1 VIPDDVRRFILTSI
15 PSVPHIE
22 ALLLMRREPQE
33 AWSKQRIALRL
44 YISEE
49 KASELLNEL
58 ANTGLISAEAGNAP
72 IYRYAPS
79 GAQSK
84 MVDQVADAYAR
95 SLVEVTNMIHGRSVA
110 RVQEFAEA
118 FRFRKD

>member
-33 AWSKQRIALRL
+33 AWSKQRIAPRL

-49 KASELLNEL
+49 KASELLTDL
-58 ANTGLISAEAGNAP
+58 AGAGFISAEAENAS
-72 IYRYAPS
+72 IYHYAPS
-79 GAQSK
+79 AAQSE
-84 MVDQVADAYAR
+84 MVDQVADVYAG
-95 SLVEVTNMIHGRSVA
+95 SLVEVTNMIHRRSVA
-110 RVQEFAEA
+110 RVQQFAEA
-118 FRFRKD
+118 FRLRKD

>member
-1 VIPDDVRRFILTSI
+1 MIPDDVRRFILTSI

-22 ALLLMRREPQE
+22 ALLLMRREPQQ
-33 AWSKQRIALRL
+33 AWSKQRIAPRL

-49 KASELLNEL
+49 KASELLNDL
-58 ANTGLISAEAGNAP
+58 AKAGFISTEAGSAP

-84 MVDQVADAYAR
+84 MVEKVADAYAR

-110 RVQEFAEA
+110 RVQQFAEA